1 MMYIPSYD
9 QIQIVAIK
17 VAEGK
22 GMVLP
27 REYGQK
33 HNTKHNLNQGQGY
46 GGCVNQGMAN

>member
-1 MMYIPSYD
+1 M
-9 QIQIVAIK
+9 AIK

-27 REYGQK
+27 REDGKK

-46 GGCVNQGMAN
+46 GGHVNQGMANWIAQFG